1 MKTFLDVT
9 CDRAGDAVGAIIVQ
23 LLLLTSLTFFGGE
36 LIAVVIILAGLAL
49 WLGRRL
55 DRLYLDVVVQQ
66 LVKHADADMTPVVV
80 ASETG
85 WTVVDLPT
93 TPAGSVAAPKP
104 AALAVPKHHDAR
116 MEILGEL
123 RSGDRRRVVAALDRL
138 TDPDR
143 MHVAQV
149 IELLAWDDLVASAR
163 LVLER
168 VAASHAGLL
177 IDALLDP
184 NTDFAVRR
192 RVPRILSTI
201 TGERALDGLVRGLD
215 DTRFEVRYQCG
226 RAINRIL
233 MRDPG
238 LGVDTARIM
247 TVVERELSVPQQIWQ
262 GHRLIDQPDRDE
274 SAGQEEVVDLSHRN
288 LEHVFSLLAAV
299 LAREPLQVALRG
311 LSSPNAGLRGLALE
325 YLESV
330 LASPILEKLRQLVD
344 TPLQQQRADRTTP
357 ERALAELRA
366 STELPVV
373 KRTSDP

>member
-1 MKTFLDVT
+1 
-9 CDRAGDAVGAIIVQ
+9 
-23 LLLLTSLTFFGGE
+23 
-36 LIAVVIILAGLAL
+36 
-49 WLGRRL
+49 
-55 DRLYLDVVVQQ
+55 
-66 LVKHADADMTPVVV
+66 
-80 ASETG
+80 
-85 WTVVDLPT
+85 
-93 TPAGSVAAPKP
+93 
-104 AALAVPKHHDAR
+104 
-116 MEILGEL
+116 
-123 RSGDRRRVVAALDRL
+123 
-138 TDPDR
+138 
-143 MHVAQV
+143 
-149 IELLAWDDLVASAR
+149 
-163 LVLER
+163 
-168 VAASHAGLL
+168 LL